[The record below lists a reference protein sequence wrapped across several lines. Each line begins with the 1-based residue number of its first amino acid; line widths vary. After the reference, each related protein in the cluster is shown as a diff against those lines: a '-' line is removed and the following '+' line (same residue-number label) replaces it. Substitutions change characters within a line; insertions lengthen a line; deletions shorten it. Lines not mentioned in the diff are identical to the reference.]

1 MVVTGAPRKRL
12 VGKPARGFESHPLR
26 QFSARTGFLKEWISF
41 FSVFHGHHGAE
52 IHTEEAKTSLEN
64 YTTITL

>member
-26 QFSARTGFLKEWISF
+26 HFPFQLY
-41 FSVFHGHHGAE
+41 
-52 IHTEEAKTSLEN
+52 LL
-64 YTTITL
+64 TTMNINSIAYL

>member
-26 QFSARTGFLKEWISF
+26 HTFQFSTREDIEREREQVL
-41 FSVFHGHHGAE
+41 
-52 IHTEEAKTSLEN
+52 AKKL
-64 YTTITL
+64 